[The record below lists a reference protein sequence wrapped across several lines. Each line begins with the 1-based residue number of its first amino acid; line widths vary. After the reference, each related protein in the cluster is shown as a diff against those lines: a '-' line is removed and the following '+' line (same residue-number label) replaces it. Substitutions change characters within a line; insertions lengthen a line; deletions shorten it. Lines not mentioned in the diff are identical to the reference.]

1 MAVANY
7 IHDLLYRYECVVLPG
22 FGAFIT
28 QQHSARVEPSR
39 NEFYP
44 PRKSVSFN
52 RQLKQNDG
60 LLANHI
66 VAVEKIS
73 YDDAI
78 EKLQLYVQDLNAV
91 LDDNKIIHLDK
102 VGSFTLTEGSKLH
115 FEPAAQTNYLKEAFG
130 LSPFTSTEI
139 LRETYKKQAVA
150 LEEKAPVA
158 FTPERRSSSNWLKY
172 AAIGLIAIGLGGAA
186 GLNIYSHQVNEHN
199 IAEQKKAAS
208 QLESQIQKATFIIDN
223 PLPAVTL
230 KVSKQSGNYHV
241 VAGAFRLEENAEKKV
256 QELKDQGYKA
266 RRIDANRFGLHQ
278 VIYSSHEERRDALNA
293 LWEVKK
299 NSNPGAWL
307 LVEDL

>member
-7 IHDLLYRYECVVLPG
+7 IHDLLYRYECVILPG

-28 QQHSARVEPSR
+28 QQHSARIDTST

-52 RQLKQNDG
+52 RQLQQNDG

-73 YDDAI
+73 YDQAV
-78 EKLQLYVQDLNAV
+78 EKLELYAQDLVN
-91 LDDNKIIHLDK
+91 LLEESNIINFEKI
-102 VGSFTLTEGSKLH
+102 GSFTLSEDKKLQ
-115 FEPAAQTNYLKEAFG
+115 FEPAAQTNYLKDAFG
-130 LSPFTSTEI
+130 LSPFTSPEI
-139 LRETYKKQAVA
+139 LREKYKKQAVA

-172 AAIGLIAIGLGGAA
+172 AAVGLLAIGLTGAA
-186 GLNIYSHQVNEHN
+186 GLNLYSNQVSEHN
-199 IAEQKKAAS
+199 VAEQQKAAS
-208 QLESQIQKATFIIDN
+208 QLESQIQQATFIIDN

-230 KVSKQSGNYHV
+230 KVSKQSGNYHI

-256 QELKDQGYKA
+256 QELKAEGYKA
-266 RRIDANRFGLHQ
+266 RKVEANKFGLHQ
-278 VIYSSHEERRDALNA
+278 VIYSSHEKRKDALNA
-293 LWEVKK
+293 LWDVKR

-307 LVEDL
+307 LVQEL